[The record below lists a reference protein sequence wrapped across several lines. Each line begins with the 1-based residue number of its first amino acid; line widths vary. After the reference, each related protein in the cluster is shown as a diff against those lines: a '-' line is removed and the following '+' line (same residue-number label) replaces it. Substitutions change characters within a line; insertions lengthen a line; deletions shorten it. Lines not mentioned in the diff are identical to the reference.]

1 MDDTVSVLSMAVPLT
16 RAGLAND
23 RRASPAAMLHASNL
37 LTYGS
42 LLCGLAAVTA
52 ALWYRSAAVA
62 GMAIALAVVAD
73 TLDGRWAR
81 RFRRSSSEREF
92 GAQLDSLVD
101 AISSGLVPVA
111 VTMALLQPRSG
122 WNGVLLFG
130 SAFVYVLSVVTRLGF
145 YNLAHA
151 PSEAEEHT
159 AFVGLPAPAAAMC
172 VATMLIWP
180 LSTIATAA
188 VLVCSGL
195 AMIGGFRIPRPRGKL
210 LAVFLAWPV
219 VVGVAHALSLQ

>member
-1 MDDTVSVLSMAVPLT
+1 
-16 RAGLAND
+16 
-23 RRASPAAMLHASNL
+23 MLHASNL

-145 YNLAHA
+145 YNLTHA
-151 PSEAEEHT
+151 SPEDERTH
-159 AFVGLPAPAAAMC
+159 FIGLPAPVAAMC